1 VSQCLPTT
9 HISIE
14 LLRNF
19 AETRKVCFKCKHC
32 ELFFAHAFTIL
43 VQCFT
48 LIQECTHSGNVSN
61 FAVIDAA
68 VEKFKELHTDSRRCV
83 GLVQYMEYSLEVLL
97 EGLTR
102 LKDLFHNIQT
112 THLQVYFDILLVR
125 MRCSLMLSGTVV
137 GKL

>member
-68 VEKFKELHTDSRRCV
+68 VEKFKELHTE
-83 GLVQYMEYSLEVLL
+83 YMEYSLEVLL